1 MHTEH
6 LRAKGP
12 SLVTGETTQVASRQK
27 ISVWLLL
34 LMLMAFAVC
43 ARAAATDYPGELEA
57 LRAEVVRLRAENA
70 QLRLSPAALAA
81 DVETAVKAQDADK
94 AKAALKRLTDK
105 YPLSAEADHAGKRVE
120 ALLARQRAA
129 QEEAKR
135 VAALGFKALRT
146 SPFFSH
152 GETSMGLTATGVV
165 TRWIFDR
172 HGDGWKYL
180 DVEKGRKF
188 ITATV
193 TVSSKSKDPLLF
205 GIGAY
210 VANGATLIHV
220 GKVRYRFIRWR
231 DYGSFLG
238 TQADFRNDFS
248 HHSRIPFSVGVSVA
262 DEELRRRPLYLI
274 ATREGCHRRLYE
286 RFGQPPIQYVP
297 SNCHSLKPT
306 LTIADFKDGAL
317 AVIKRLD

>member
-12 SLVTGETTQVASRQK
+12 TLVTDETSHVASGK
-27 ISVWLLL
+27 KVSLWLGLL
-34 LMLMAFAVC
+34 IAVNVC
-43 ARAAATDYPGELEA
+43 STAAATDYPGELEV
-57 LRAEVVRLRAENA
+57 LRAEVARLRAENA
-70 QLRLSPAALAA
+70 QLRLSPAVLAA
-81 DVETAVKAQDADK
+81 EVEAAAKAGDAEK
-94 AKAALKRLTDK
+94 AKAALRRLADR
-105 YPLSAEADHAGKRVE
+105 YPLSAEATQAGKRVD
-120 ALLARQRAA
+120 ALVARQRAA

-135 VAALGFKALRT
+135 LAALGFKALRS
-146 SPFFSH
+146 SPYFGH

-165 TRWIFDR
+165 RRWTFDW

-180 DVEKGRKF
+180 DAEKGRKF
-188 ITATV
+188 VTATV
-193 TVSSKSKDPLLF
+193 TVNSRSKDPLLF

-210 VANGATLIHV
+210 VANGATLTHV

-238 TQADFRNDFS
+238 TQADFRNDFA
-248 HHSRIPFSVGVSVA
+248 HNSRIPFSIGVSVA
-262 DEELRRRPLYLI
+262 DDELKRRPLYLV

-297 SNCHSLKPT
+297 GNCNSLKPT
-306 LTIADFKDGAL
+306 LTMADFKDGSL